1 MIELIWDQKFKKSL
15 KKRLGKS
22 DELTEKF
29 KSKIK
34 LFEEDPFN
42 PILRTHKLSGILKE
56 YWAFSIDYNLRVIF
70 KFIDSNTALLI
81 DIGTHD
87 EVY

>member
-1 MIELIWDQKFKKSL
+1 MIKLVWDQKFKKTL
-15 KKRLGKS
+15 KKRIGNS
-22 DELTEKF
+22 TALTTKF

-34 LFEEDPFN
+34 LFEKDPFN
-42 PILRTHKLSGILKE
+42 PVLRTHKLSGILKG
-56 YWAFSIDYNLRVIF
+56 YWAFSVDKDLRVIF
-70 KFIDSNTALLI
+70 KFINSDKVLLI

>member
-22 DELTEKF
+22 DELTDKF

-42 PILRTHKLSGILKE
+42 PILRTHKLSGILKD

>member
-1 MIELIWDQKFKKSL
+1 MIELIWDQKFKKTL
-15 KKRLGKS
+15 KKRLSKS
-22 DELTEKF
+22 DELTDKF
-29 KSKIK
+29 NSKIK